1 MSKRNLIFAMM
12 FSSIFGGL
20 IAVTGYT
27 LFVPQQNAIQTTS
40 STNSNPVALTNY
52 VFDSADF
59 IVPEG
64 LNFVFAAKNATPS
77 VVHIRTKY
85 EAGMRAN
92 NPFNDFF
99 KDYFGDRYE
108 RRGYG
113 QSMGAGSGVIISSDG
128 YIVTNNHVVENASS
142 IEVVLNDNRSFE
154 AEVIGTDE
162 STDLA
167 VIQVNQDNLPTI
179 NYGNSESINIG
190 EWVLAIGNPYEFRST
205 VTAGIVSAKG
215 RNINI
220 LGGGSSIESF
230 IQTDA
235 AVNPGN
241 SGGALVN
248 LNGDLIGINTAIAS
262 PSGAFAGY
270 SFAVPVT
277 LVKKVVNDL
286 VEYGEVQRALLNIQI
301 VDVNAQVAD
310 QFDLD
315 ILKGVYVSRV
325 IDGGAADIAGL
336 ESGDVIVAIDGKVV
350 NNVAQL
356 QESVAVNRPGD
367 RIQVKFIRDGRE
379 KEVEAVL
386 RNIEG
391 NFNVVEAKNEFE
403 IEGATFSEVSSNL
416 KEKLDLDGGVQIT
429 ELRDGK
435 WKDIRMKE
443 GFIITGIDN
452 EEIETLEDLENYF
465 RSPRR
470 DGILIEG
477 IYPDGSKAHYGL
489 GL

>member
-1 MSKRNLIFAMM
+1 M
-12 FSSIFGGL
+12 
-20 IAVTGYT
+20 TGYT

>member
-1 MSKRNLIFAMM
+1 MM
-12 FSSIFGGL
+12 FSSLFGGL
-20 IAVTGYT
+20 VAILGYSA
-27 LFVPQQNAIQTTS
+27 LAPQQMNIQPAS
-40 STNSNPVALTNY
+40 QNNSPVALTNY
-52 VFDSADF
+52 VFDSSDF
-59 IVPEG
+59 VVPEG

-113 QSMGAGSGVIISSDG
+113 QSMGAGSGVIISEDG
-128 YIVTNNHVVENASS
+128 YIVTNNHVVDNASE
-142 IEVVLNDNRSFE
+142 IEVVLNDNRSYE
-154 AEVIGTDE
+154 AEVVGVDE

-167 VIQVNQDNLPTI
+167 VIKVNQENLPAI

-220 LGGGSSIESF
+220 LGGGTSIESF

-248 LNGDLIGINTAIAS
+248 LNGELVGINTAIAS

-277 LVKKVVNDL
+277 LVKKVVGDL
-286 VEYGEVQRALLNIQI
+286 VEYGKVQRALLNIQI
-301 VDVNAQVAD
+301 ADVNAQVAE

-315 ILKGVYVSRV
+315 VLRGVYVSNV
-325 IDGGAADIAGL
+325 IRGGAADRAGM
-336 ESGDVIVAIDGKVV
+336 EQGDVIIAIDGKSV

-356 QESVAVNRPGD
+356 QETVAIKRPGD
-367 RIQVKFIRDGRE
+367 KINVEFIRDGRN
-379 KEVEAVL
+379 KSVEATL
-386 RNIEG
+386 RNMD
-391 NFNVVEAKNEFE
+391 NTFAVVEAKDEFE
-403 IEGATFSEVSSNL
+403 IEGATFSEVSGAL
-416 KEKLDLDGGVQIT
+416 KDELEIDGGVQIT
-429 ELRDGK
+429 ELREGK
-435 WKDIRMKE
+435 WKEIRMRE
-443 GFIITGIDN
+443 GFIITSIDN
-452 EEIETLEDLENYF
+452 EEIDDIKDLQDYF

-477 IYPDGSKAHYGL
+477 IYPDGTKAHYGL

>member
-1 MSKRNLIFAMM
+1 M

-20 IAVTGYT
+20 IAVVGYT
-27 LFVPQQNAIQTTS
+27 WFVPQQSIIQTTS
-40 STNSNPVALTNY
+40 SVNSNPVALTNY

-99 KDYFGDRYE
+99 KDYFGDGYE

-167 VIQVNQDNLPTI
+167 VIRVNQDNLPTI
-179 NYGNSESINIG
+179 NYGNSEAINIG

-248 LNGDLIGINTAIAS
+248 LNGELVGINTAIAS

-277 LVKKVVNDL
+277 LVRKVVDDL

-301 VDVNAQVAD
+301 VDVNAEIAD
-310 QFDLD
+310 QYDLD
-315 ILKGVYVSRV
+315 ILRGVYVSRV
-325 IDGGAADIAGL
+325 IEGGAADRAGL
-336 ESGDVIVAIDGKVV
+336 ENGDVIIAIDNKAV

-367 RIQVKFIRDGRE
+367 KIRVKFIRDGRE
-379 KEVEAVL
+379 KEIEATL

-391 NFNVVEAKNEFE
+391 NFNVVEARNEFE
-403 IEGATFSEVSSNL
+403 IEGATFTEVSASL
-416 KEKLDLDGGVQIT
+416 KNKLDIAGGVQIT

-435 WKDIRMKE
+435 WKEIRMKE

-452 EEIETLEDLENYF
+452 EKIETVKDLENYF
-465 RSPRR
+465 KSPRR

-477 IYPDGSKAHYGL
+477 VYPDGSKAHYGL

>member
-1 MSKRNLIFAMM
+1 MSKRNLIVAMM
-12 FSSIFGGL
+12 FSSLFGGL
-20 IAVTGYT
+20 VAILGYT
-27 LFVPQQNAIQTTS
+27 FFAPQQTIIQQAS
-40 STNSNPVALTNY
+40 QSANPVALTNY
-52 VFDSADF
+52 VFDSSDF
-59 IVPEG
+59 VVPEG

-77 VVHIRTKY
+77 VVHIRTRY

-128 YIVTNNHVVENASS
+128 YIVTNNHVVDNASE

-154 AEVIGTDE
+154 AEVVGVDE

-167 VIQVNQDNLPTI
+167 VIKVSEENLPAI

-220 LGGGSSIESF
+220 LGGGTSIESF

-248 LNGDLIGINTAIAS
+248 LNGELVGINTAIAS

-277 LVKKVVNDL
+277 LVKKVVGDL
-286 VEYGEVQRALLNIQI
+286 VEYGKVQRALLNIQI
-301 VDVNAQVAD
+301 ADVNAQVAE

-315 ILKGVYVSRV
+315 VLRGVYVSNV
-325 IDGGAADIAGL
+325 INGGAADRAGI
-336 ESGDVIVAIDGKVV
+336 EEGDVIVAIDGKSV

-356 QESVAVNRPGD
+356 QESVAIKRPGD
-367 RIQVKFIRDGRE
+367 KITVEFIRDGRN
-379 KEVEAVL
+379 KQVDATL
-386 RNIEG
+386 RNMD
-391 NFNVVEAKNEFE
+391 NTFAVVEAKDEFE
-403 IEGATFSEVSSNL
+403 IEGATFSEVSDSI
-416 KEKLDLDGGVQIT
+416 KEELGIDGGVQIT
-429 ELRDGK
+429 DLRDGK
-435 WKDIRMKE
+435 WREIRMRE
-443 GFIITGIDN
+443 GFIITNIDN
-452 EEIETLEDLENYF
+452 EEIDTVKDLQDYF
-465 RSPRR
+465 KSPRR

-477 IYPDGSKAHYGL
+477 IYPDGTKAHYGL

>member
-1 MSKRNLIFAMM
+1 MSKRSLVITVL
-12 FSSIFGGL
+12 FSSIFGGFVA
-20 IAVTGYT
+20 IMGYSFLVPHQKT
-27 LFVPQQNAIQTTS
+27 LHPVSGKDDNQ
-40 STNSNPVALTNY
+40 VALTNY
-52 VFDSADF
+52 VFDSSDF
-59 IVPEG
+59 VVPEG

-85 EAGMRAN
+85 QAGIRGN
-92 NPFNDFF
+92 NPFNDMF
-99 KDYFGDRYE
+99 KDYFGDTYE
-108 RRGYG
+108 RRGQG
-113 QSMGAGSGVIISSDG
+113 QSMGAGSGVIISQDG
-128 YIVTNNHVVENASS
+128 YIITNNHVIENANE
-142 IEVVLNDNRSFE
+142 IEIVLNDNRSYE
-154 AEVIGTDE
+154 AEVVGVDK

-167 VIQVNQDNLPTI
+167 VLKVDQDNLSPI
-179 NYGNSESINIG
+179 NYGNSDAINIG

-248 LNGDLIGINTAIAS
+248 LNGELVGINTAIAS

-286 VEYGEVQRALLNIQI
+286 IEYGKVQRALLNIQI
-301 VDVNAQVAD
+301 GDVNADVAER
-310 QFDLD
+310 FDLD
-315 ILKGVYVSRV
+315 VLRGVYVSKV
-325 IDGGAADIAGL
+325 IEGGAADRAGMK
-336 ESGDVIVAIDGKVV
+336 EGDVIVAINDKAV

-356 QESVAVNRPGD
+356 QESVAIKSPGD
-367 RIQVKFIRDGRE
+367 KITVQFIRDGKN
-379 KEVEAVL
+379 KEAEAIL
-386 RNIEG
+386 RNME
-391 NFNVVEAKNEFE
+391 NTFEVVEAKDIFE
-403 IEGATFSEVSSNL
+403 IEGATFSEVSKSL
-416 KEKLDLDGGVQIT
+416 EEELGIDGGVQIS
-429 ELRDGK
+429 ELQEGK
-435 WKDIRMKE
+435 WKEIRMKE
-443 GFIITGIDN
+443 GFVITKIDN
-452 EEIETLEDLENYF
+452 EEIDNLKDLRDYF
-465 RSPRR
+465 RNARR

-477 IYPDGSKAHYGL
+477 VYPDGTKAHYGL